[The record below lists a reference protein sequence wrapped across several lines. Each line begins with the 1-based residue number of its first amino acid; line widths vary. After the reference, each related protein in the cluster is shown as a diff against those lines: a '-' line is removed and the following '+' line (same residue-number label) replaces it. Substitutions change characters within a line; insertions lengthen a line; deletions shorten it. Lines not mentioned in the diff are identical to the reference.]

1 MESLSARQMLRRQP
15 WPGSHR
21 RGDKAHPDR
30 YSEGSMDLT
39 EKFLV
44 SMCGWPAF
52 KEARAIHAAGRVA
65 EASFNPPILRGKIST
80 DGKSHLAGLK
90 ILSASDVENLCPC
103 RDSQVRAM
111 ICAHSIAVG
120 LEILKPS
127 GHASRTETSARP
139 PQSARPPL
147 APTGEPPQ
155 VEVTLE
161 GSLNHLEADIRFHY
175 TKPGISNPSAEAEAL
190 GELIR
195 CGFEDIRGKAALR
208 GEDAVIRF
216 FATEMPRLKSRW
228 TVREGERFQHVTRDF
243 VRFEPKFSLRE
254 KSDGWLDFHV
264 HFTAGSEAVLS
275 AQDVQKLLQSG
286 TPRRRLAGGKIAIPD
301 ATLAADLEEVLR
313 DCNPSQERGAY
324 RIREMQRAYVEAS
337 MAAWSGK
344 DETPA
349 SPLPPKSLGPL
360 RERLRHY
367 QVDGALWLL
376 ALARH
381 KLGGLLA
388 DEMGLGK
395 TVQALA
401 MMEAHPGPH
410 LVVCPSSL
418 VWNWKREAST
428 FSPTLRV
435 LALDGS
441 SRSARFALIPEH
453 DLIVTS
459 YALLRRDI
467 AQYRSHTFSTAI
479 LDEAQHIKNPDSQNA
494 KAACALNA
502 DARFILTGTPLE
514 NSIRDVWSLFDFLLP
529 GHLGSRKDFQERYE
543 KPLLDGERGPLW
555 ERLGRRIRPSM
566 LRRRKSEILTEL
578 PDKIEQV
585 VEVEL
590 TASQKAAYT
599 QLQIAARAEVDA
611 MKDKGG
617 TARMKVLTAL
627 LRLRQACCD
636 LRLLGSESPE
646 PSAKLDALLELVGEA
661 ADGGHRTLVFS
672 QFTSMLDLIAPALD
686 GAGIAWCRLDGSTKD
701 RKAVVDRFQS
711 DDSIPVFLISLKAG
725 GAGLNLTAADT
736 VIHFDPWWN
745 PAVEAQA
752 TDRAHRIGQK
762 NVVTSI
768 KLVARDTVEQRVIAM
783 QDKKREIITGLL
795 DSDASLDGIGNDDLR
810 ALVG

>member
-1 MESLSARQMLRRQP
+1 MTF
-15 WPGSHR
+15 
-21 RGDKAHPDR
+21 D
-30 YSEGSMDLT
+30 
-39 EKFLV
+39 
-44 SMCGWPAF
+44 
-52 KEARAIHAAGRVA
+52 
-65 EASFNPPILRGKIST
+65 
-80 DGKSHLAGLK
+80 
-90 ILSASDVENLCPC
+90 
-103 RDSQVRAM
+103 AM
-111 ICAHSIAVG
+111 
-120 LEILKPS
+120 
-127 GHASRTETSARP
+127 
-139 PQSARPPL
+139 
-147 APTGEPPQ
+147 
-155 VEVTLE
+155 
-161 GSLNHLEADIRFHY
+161 
-175 TKPGISNPSAEAEAL
+175 
-190 GELIR
+190 
-195 CGFEDIRGKAALR
+195 
-208 GEDAVIRF
+208 
-216 FATEMPRLKSRW
+216 
-228 TVREGERFQHVTRDF
+228 
-243 VRFEPKFSLRE
+243 
-254 KSDGWLDFHV
+254 
-264 HFTAGSEAVLS
+264 
-275 AQDVQKLLQSG
+275 
-286 TPRRRLAGGKIAIPD
+286 
-301 ATLAADLEEVLR
+301 
-313 DCNPSQERGAY
+313 
-324 RIREMQRAYVEAS
+324 
-337 MAAWSGK
+337 
-344 DETPA
+344 
-349 SPLPPKSLGPL
+349 
-360 RERLRHY
+360 
-367 QVDGALWLL
+367 
-376 ALARH
+376 
-381 KLGGLLA
+381 
-388 DEMGLGK
+388 
-395 TVQALA
+395 
-401 MMEAHPGPH
+401 
-410 LVVCPSSL
+410 
-418 VWNWKREAST
+418 
-428 FSPTLRV
+428 
-435 LALDGS
+435 
-441 SRSARFALIPEH
+441 
-453 DLIVTS
+453 
-459 YALLRRDI
+459 
-467 AQYRSHTFSTAI
+467 I

-783 QDKKREIITGLL
+783 QDKKREIITGIL